1 MSYLPLAVWTPGW
14 LEIVIILAVLLLV
27 FGKRL
32 PDVMRNLGKGLTQFK
47 RGMRD
52 SVDEIKDGMDGQQPQ
67 GGQASQASQAGQG
80 DQAGQGGGEKPEA

>member
-14 LEIVIILAVLLLV
+14 LEIVVILAVLLLV

-47 RGMRD
+47 RGMRE
-52 SVDEIKDGMDGQQPQ
+52 SVDEIKDGMNGEPPQ
-67 GGQASQASQAGQG
+67 SAQS
-80 DQAGQGGGEKPEA
+80 GQGGKEKPEA

>member
-14 LEIVIILAVLLLV
+14 LEIVVILAVLLLV

-47 RGMRD
+47 RGMRE
-52 SVDEIKDGMDGQQPQ
+52 SVDEIKDGMNGEPPQ
-67 GGQASQASQAGQG
+67 GA
-80 DQAGQGGGEKPEA
+80 QGGKEKPEA